1 MDFTKGDI
9 IKFGEML
16 VFIRVPKKIG
26 IIFGKRPDWLP
37 GERIN
42 TMYIFHKPY
51 SLSQIAPVE
60 QPGWGWEELTID
72 DKDQIN
78 KKIDIEV
85 AKKFVKWMF

>member
-16 VFIRVPKKIG
+16 VFIRVPKKVG
-26 IIFGKRPDWLP
+26 IIFAKRPDWLP
-37 GERIN
+37 GERTN
-42 TMYIFHKPY
+42 EMYIFHKT
-51 SLSQIAPVE
+51 SGLHQIAPVE
-60 QPGWGWEELTID
+60 RPGWGWDELSID

-78 KKIDIEV
+78 KKINVEV